1 MSYLMPV
8 PSSICL
14 ACYNRSMN
22 KKSITELEKIF
33 KVLGNRQRLTI
44 LALLQERSYTVSE
57 IVAQL
62 DMEQSAVSHQLK
74 VLREAQ
80 LVTTQRQGRLVLYCL
95 SDSHILILLDNALK
109 HVDHVFHNDQEK
121 SEIKFK
127 KKG

>member
-1 MSYLMPV
+1 MPNTV
-8 PSSICL
+8 
-14 ACYNRSMN
+14 
-22 KKSITELEKIF
+22 
-33 KVLGNRQRLTI
+33 LTI
-44 LALLQERSYTVSE
+44 RRFTTSLLQERSYTVSE

-121 SEIKFK
+121 SEIKFE

>member
-8 PSSICL
+8 QSSICL

-33 KVLGNRQRLTI
+33 KVLGNHQRLTI

-95 SDSHILILLDNALK
+95 SDSHILILLDNAFK

-121 SEIKFK
+121 SEIKFE

>member
-1 MSYLMPV
+1 
-8 PSSICL
+8 
-14 ACYNRSMN
+14 MN

-80 LVTTQRQGRLVLYCL
+80 LVTTQRQGRLVLCCL

-121 SEIKFK
+121 SEIKFE
-127 KKG
+127 KKGWRIC

>member
-109 HVDHVFHNDQEK
+109 HVDHVFHNDQ
-121 SEIKFK
+121 
-127 KKG
+127 

>member
-1 MSYLMPV
+1 
-8 PSSICL
+8 
-14 ACYNRSMN
+14 MN
-22 KKSITELEKIF
+22 KKTIIELEQIF
-33 KVLGNRQRLTI
+33 KILGNRQRLTI
-44 LALLQERSYTVSE
+44 LALLQARPYTVSE
-57 IVAQL
+57 IIAQL

-109 HVDHVFHNDQEK
+109 HVDHVFDHDD
-121 SEIKFK
+121 IKYQVEFD